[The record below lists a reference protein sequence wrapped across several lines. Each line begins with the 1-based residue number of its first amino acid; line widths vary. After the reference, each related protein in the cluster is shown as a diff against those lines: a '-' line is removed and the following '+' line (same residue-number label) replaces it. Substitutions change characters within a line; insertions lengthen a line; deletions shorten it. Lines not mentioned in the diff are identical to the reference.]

1 MANFNLALT
10 AHSAPRGEGVWII
23 TAHQSKG
30 LEYAHVFMPGS
41 LEGVWSNS
49 KNNSKLSLPTSITG
63 DKLEKAD
70 INEEERRLY
79 FVAMTRARDTLQ
91 ISFAESDTGR
101 PKLPALF
108 TTEL

>member
-1 MANFNLALT
+1 MEKFNLALT

-41 LEGVWSNS
+41 LDGVWSNS
-49 KNNSKLSLPTSITG
+49 RNNSKLTLPVSIAG

-91 ISFAESDTGR
+91 ISFPESDMGR
-101 PKLPALF
+101 AKLPALF